1 MTNCRRRKL
10 LAKLFALA
18 FACFAAGPLS
28 AVWCRQATGQDLKA
42 VPPIRQLPSNA
53 ALIQVGTTYS
63 RAQVATWLDAKRFIV
78 GRWDGTITVFHTKS
92 SESEIGPILI
102 DAVTTPSK
110 QGIEM
115 MASLGGGQFVS
126 SNDGQSI
133 VWWRQI
139 DNNFSPLTLPFAL
152 KYGVAV
158 SAVRVDRHEQN
169 WLLVGH
175 QHGYLTIWSLSDD
188 NARRCQAAGPPKPRL
203 IRAISL
209 RSSDP
214 VPWQWQSWHIRGM
227 AACGQG
233 RVISVAEDGDICLLE
248 VPSGR
253 TLSRRRYNA
262 PAQRGLNDVAVLGD
276 LVAVVNCAVGNE
288 DNNLWIYRVAGN
300 SLELV
305 AGEKLILDKTSDQV
319 FTFSVELFEF
329 DGQPHFVASTEE
341 GLIWLG
347 TVKDNKI
354 IVLNQTKVAFE
365 GGVVLALAPSN
376 ETVLSVGHKIQTFA
390 IGPRPVIEGVIK

>member
-1 MTNCRRRKL
+1 MNCRRQILRAEL
-10 LAKLFALA
+10 LAVA

-28 AVWCRQATGQDLKA
+28 TLWCHQAAGQDLKA
-42 VPPIRQLPSNA
+42 TSPITQLHSNA
-53 ALIQVGTTYS
+53 ALIQLGTTYS

-78 GRWDGTITVFHTKS
+78 GRWDGTITVFRTMS
-92 SESEIGPILI
+92 SESEFGPVLI
-102 DAVTTPSK
+102 DALTTPSK

-126 SNDGQSI
+126 SNDAQSL

-139 DNNFSPLTLPFAL
+139 DNDFSPLALPFAPQ
-152 KYGVAV
+152 YGTAI
-158 SAVRVDRHEQN
+158 SAIRVDQHDQD
-169 WLLVGH
+169 LLLIGH
-175 QHGYLTIWSLSDD
+175 QHGYLTIWSLSDG
-188 NARRCQAAGPPKPRL
+188 NVRRSQPAGPPKPRL
-203 IRAISL
+203 MRAISL
-209 RSSDP
+209 RSGDP
-214 VPWQWQSWHIRGM
+214 VPWPGQSWHVRGL
-227 AACGQG
+227 AACGEG

-262 PAQRGLNDVAVLGD
+262 PAQRGLNDVSVLGD

-305 AGEKLILDKTSDQV
+305 AGEKLILDKTRDQV

-329 DGQPHFVASTEE
+329 DGQPHFIASTAE

-354 IVLNQTKVAFE
+354 VVLNQAKVAFE